1 MPSCRVDWRI
11 NHADRRALD
20 RLRQLLR
27 ASIENGGFG
36 RLVEDPDVDENGW
49 PRSFEG
55 GRHHMGTTRMH
66 VDPKRGVVDSDCRV
80 HGIENLFVVGSSV
93 FPSAGYAN
101 PTLTIVALTLRLADN
116 LKAQLLD
123 S

>member
-1 MPSCRVDWRI
+1 
-11 NHADRRALD
+11 
-20 RLRQLLR
+20 
-27 ASIENGGFG
+27 
-36 RLVEDPDVDENGW
+36 
-49 PRSFEG
+49 
-55 GRHHMGTTRMH
+55 MGTTRMH
-66 VDPKRGVVDSDCRV
+66 VDPKRGVVDSNCRV